1 MRLNPLPALLTAEE
15 AERLA
20 EAHTFS
26 REVLPSGLIR
36 ASFQTAAQQH
46 ACAVALSALR
56 MQRLKQPDPTLT
68 P

>member
-1 MRLNPLPALLTAEE
+1 MSSNPLPALLTAEE
-15 AERLA
+15 AEKLA

-36 ASFQTAAQQH
+36 ASFQTSSQQH

-56 MQRLKQPDPTLT
+56 MQLLKQPDLTLT